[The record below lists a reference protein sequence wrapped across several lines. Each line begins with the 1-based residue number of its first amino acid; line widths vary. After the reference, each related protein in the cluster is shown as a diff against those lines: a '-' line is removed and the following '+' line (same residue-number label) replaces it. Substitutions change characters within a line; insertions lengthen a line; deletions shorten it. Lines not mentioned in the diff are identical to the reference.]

1 MKKLATKKVMPR
13 KLPIVSTPAAKAPAC
28 AIYARVSTDDQNNAL
43 QLTEL
48 RAYAKRMG
56 WTAIEYTE
64 QVSSMK
70 QRAQFDRLMEDARL
84 RRIDVILVWKL
95 DRFARSMQQLTTSI
109 QLLDSYGVRFIAI
122 TQSIDTDQ
130 KNPMSRLIM
139 HIMGAFAEFERNL
152 IVERTRAGM
161 AEAKRAGK
169 HCGRPHRVL
178 DRAKLRELAD
188 GGMSLRSIARELGV
202 GFMTVSRQLKR
213 EPAAPETGKKRV
225 SQNPQKRGARKL

>member
-1 MKKLATKKVMPR
+1 MATKKVMPR
-13 KLPIVSTPAAKAPAC
+13 KSDSPTPAAKAPAC

-56 WTAIEYTE
+56 WKAVEYTE
-64 QVSSMK
+64 NVSSMK
-70 QRAQFDRLMEDARL
+70 QRAQFNQLMEDARL
-84 RRIDVILVWKL
+84 RKIDVILVWKL

-152 IVERTRAGM
+152 IVERTKAGV

-169 HCGRPHRVL
+169 HCGRPARVFDRTKVLEMTGAGFSIREIAAQLGLSLGTVHRAQKA
-178 DRAKLRELAD
+178 AKQ
-188 GGMSLRSIARELGV
+188 V
-202 GFMTVSRQLKR
+202 F
-213 EPAAPETGKKRV
+213 
-225 SQNPQKRGARKL
+225 QNPQKRPARK

>member
-1 MKKLATKKVMPR
+1 MATKKVMPR
-13 KLPIVSTPAAKAPAC
+13 KPSVPPTPAAKAPAC

-56 WTAIEYTE
+56 WKAVEYTE
-64 QVSSMK
+64 NVSSMK
-70 QRAQFDRLMEDARL
+70 QRAQFDRLLEDARL
-84 RRIDVILVWKL
+84 RRVDVILVWKL

-169 HCGRPHRVL
+169 HCGRPHRVF
-178 DRAKLRELAD
+178 DRTKVQELTAAGFSIREIALQLNVSNTTIHRAQKADLR
-188 GGMSLRSIARELGV
+188 V
-202 GFMTVSRQLKR
+202 F
-213 EPAAPETGKKRV
+213 
-225 SQNPQKRGARKL
+225 QNPQKRPARKL